1 MKTNRKSHTG
11 FQLYRFR
18 LPWTTVMHHLTA
30 AGCVEVNVDKPTLS
44 EEIGSLG
51 SIYFS
56 DVGSLHKNIGFF
68 LHKFVWW

>member
-1 MKTNRKSHTG
+1 
-11 FQLYRFR
+11 
-18 LPWTTVMHHLTA
+18 MHHLTA

-68 LHKFVWW
+68 LHKFVW